1 MLYCGFKSFNIF
13 FCLLPLAFK
22 TNDVETTEGRCWEEH
37 CSKRGNHHRGLF
49 FSSCYVHMF
58 VSLWFKGM
66 WVLYIELGLYVLWQT
81 PPFLCQL
88 WLLRSS
94 STWPSFYL
102 SQKSKRNKAGWKSWQ
117 VAKAVAQNRI
127 VVRERDGL
135 TLDWPSFYLPMFQKW
150 GVTCVVCHWNIAT
163 YNIAKTSCIK
173 NY

>member
-1 MLYCGFKSFNIF
+1 MMLRRLKE
-13 FCLLPLAFK
+13 
-22 TNDVETTEGRCWEEH
+22 DVEKNIAPKEETIIEV
-37 CSKRGNHHRGLF
+37 CSSVLVMF
-49 FSSCYVHMF
+49 ICF

-94 STWPSFYL
+94 STWPCFCL